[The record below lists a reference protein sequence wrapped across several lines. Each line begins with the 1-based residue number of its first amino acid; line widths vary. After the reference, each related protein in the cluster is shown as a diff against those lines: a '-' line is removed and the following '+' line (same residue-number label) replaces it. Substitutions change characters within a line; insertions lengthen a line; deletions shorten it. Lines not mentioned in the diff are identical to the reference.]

1 MRASVKRALVIRA
14 SVIRVPSIRN
24 RRRSKR
30 VAAIALFLQLSLC
43 GVSIADDE
51 RDSKVMAVLDQ
62 YLEAL
67 NVLDL
72 ERHVETYHFPH
83 YRHAGTKITVWKN
96 AREAM
101 PILEV
106 DKSERRA
113 WLRQTLAEDW
123 DRSEW
128 TRREIVQA
136 DASKVHVATTFVRLR
151 KDGSEIASFDSL
163 YVLTFEEGRWAIKG
177 RSSFAP

>member
-1 MRASVKRALVIRA
+1 MLRMRRKSH
-14 SVIRVPSIRN
+14 SIA
-24 RRRSKR
+24 
-30 VAAIALFLQLSLC
+30 VIALLLQISLC
-43 GVSIADDE
+43 GAATADEE
-51 RDSKVMAVLDQ
+51 RDSKVMAVLDE

-67 NVLDL
+67 NVLDI

-83 YRHAGTKITVWKN
+83 YRHAGAKITVWKN

-106 DKSERRA
+106 DKSKRRV
-113 WLRQTLAEDW
+113 WLRQALAEDW

-136 DASKVHVATTFVRLR
+136 DATKVHVATTFVRLR

-163 YVLTFEEGRWAIKG
+163 YVLTFEEGHWAIKG

>member
-1 MRASVKRALVIRA
+1 MICAGVIRMGLKSYA
-14 SVIRVPSIRN
+14 I
-24 RRRSKR
+24 
-30 VAAIALFLQLSLC
+30 AAIALLFQISLC
-43 GVSIADDE
+43 GAAAADEE
-51 RDSKVMAVLDQ
+51 RDSKIMAVLDE

-67 NVLDL
+67 NLLDI

-83 YRHAGTKITVWKN
+83 YRHAGAKITVWKN

-106 DKSERRA
+106 DASERRA
-113 WLRQTLAEDW
+113 WLRQALAEDW

-128 TRREIVQA
+128 TRREIVQG
-136 DASKVHVATTFVRLR
+136 DASKVHVVTTFVRLR

-163 YVLTFEEGRWAIKG
+163 YVLTFEEGHWAIKG

>member
-1 MRASVKRALVIRA
+1 MRASVMRA
-14 SVIRVPSIRN
+14 SVNRVSPIRN
-24 RRRSKR
+24 RRRSNR
-30 VAAIALFLQLSLC
+30 VAAIALCLQLSLC
-43 GVSIADDE
+43 GAAIADAE

-62 YLEAL
+62 YLDAL
-67 NVLDL
+67 NLLDL

-101 PILEV
+101 PILEL

-113 WLRQTLAEDW
+113 RLRQMLAEDW

-128 TRREIVQA
+128 TRREIVQG
-136 DASKVHVATTFVRLR
+136 DANKVHVATTFVRLR

>member
-1 MRASVKRALVIRA
+1 MLRMRRKSH
-14 SVIRVPSIRN
+14 SIA
-24 RRRSKR
+24 
-30 VAAIALFLQLSLC
+30 VIALLLQISLC
-43 GVSIADDE
+43 GAATADEE
-51 RDSKVMAVLDQ
+51 RDSKVMAVLDE

-67 NVLDL
+67 NVLDI

-83 YRHAGTKITVWKN
+83 YRHAGAKITVWKN

-106 DKSERRA
+106 DKSKRRV
-113 WLRQTLAEDW
+113 WLRQALAEDW

-136 DASKVHVATTFVRLR
+136 DATKVHVATTFVRLR

-163 YVLTFEEGRWAIKG
+163 YVLTFEQGRWAIKG

>member
-1 MRASVKRALVIRA
+1 MLRMRRKSH
-14 SVIRVPSIRN
+14 SIA
-24 RRRSKR
+24 
-30 VAAIALFLQLSLC
+30 VIALLLQISLC
-43 GVSIADDE
+43 GAATADEE
-51 RDSKVMAVLDQ
+51 RDSKVMAVLDE

-67 NVLDL
+67 NVLDI

-83 YRHAGTKITVWKN
+83 YRHAGAKITVWKN

-106 DKSERRA
+106 DKSKRRV
-113 WLRQTLAEDW
+113 WLRQALAEDW

-136 DASKVHVATTFVRLR
+136 DATKVHVATTFVRLR